1 MAKGATLNPQ
11 FCRVVESFLLH
22 LHIFFLCQMFN
33 NFQKTI
39 SLTIYGFSGT
49 FYLVSVL
56 PLLVRAVY

>member
-22 LHIFFLCQMFN
+22 LLFFLCQMFN
-33 NFQKTI
+33 SNFSKTI

>member
-11 FCRVVESFLLH
+11 FCRVAESFFIAFI
-22 LHIFFLCQMFN
+22 IFFLCQMFN
-33 NFQKTI
+33 NFSKTI